1 MYDTVQLGAF
11 PAEGRTKT
19 ACHPHI
25 QFQGQQMNKTTFFAY
40 ARRAPFGGRLSQ
52 AQVDGTS
59 AILAEA
65 ERRNLPDEQIAYIL
79 ATVFHETGG
88 KMQPIKETQKPSE
101 QFVADK
107 TVVKRLDNAWA
118 SGKLKQVRTPY
129 WRFDKKGKAWFG
141 RGFAQVT
148 HETNYKKFGIAD
160 APEKALELATAIRIL
175 FEGMVLGKFTGR
187 KLSDFFGK
195 SKADP
200 EGARVIV
207 NGTDKATLIAGYYRN
222 FLDSLIAAREMKA
235 AAPDDAKPDDVPLL
249 KDKTVQ
255 TIVAAGGGTFLT
267 GLISAVSNPWAFLTV
282 ALVLVAIGG
291 GFWLWHT
298 GRLELKRGAA

>member
-1 MYDTVQLGAF
+1 
-11 PAEGRTKT
+11 
-19 ACHPHI
+19 
-25 QFQGQQMNKTTFFAY
+25 MNKTTFFAY

-88 KMQPIKETQKPSE
+88 KMQP
-101 QFVADK
+101 
-107 TVVKRLDNAWA
+107 VVENLNYSSAARIRQVWPKRFSSIAA
-118 SGKLKQVRTPY
+118 AQPY
-129 WRFDKKGKAWFG
+129 VNNPQALANKVYGGRIGNTGANDGWLYRG
-141 RGFAQVT
+141 RGLAMIT
-148 HETNYKKFGIAD
+148 GRDNYKKYGIGG
-160 APEKALELATAIRIL
+160 APEKALEDGVAVRIL
-175 FEGMVLGKFTGR
+175 FDGMINGKFTGR
-187 KLSDFFGK
+187 KLADYFGK
-195 SKADP
+195 GKADP
-200 EGARVIV
+200 EGARAIV

-255 TIVAAGGGTFLT
+255 TIVAAGGGTFVT
-267 GLISAVSNPWAFLTV
+267 GLIGAVSNPWAFLTV
-282 ALVLVAIGG
+282 ALIVVALGG
-291 GFWLWHT
+291 GFWLWHA
-298 GRLELKRGAA
+298 GRLELKRVAA

>member
-1 MYDTVQLGAF
+1 
-11 PAEGRTKT
+11 
-19 ACHPHI
+19 
-25 QFQGQQMNKTTFFAY
+25 MNKTTFFAY

-88 KMQPIKETQKPSE
+88 KMQPVVENLNYTSAAQIRKTWPKRFSSIAAAQPYVRQPQKLANKVYGGRMGNDS
-101 QFVADK
+101 VNDGW
-107 TVVKRLDNAWA
+107 TYR
-118 SGKLKQVRTPY
+118 
-129 WRFDKKGKAWFG
+129 G
-141 RGFAQVT
+141 RGLPQIT
-148 HETNYKKFGIAD
+148 GEDNYKKFGIAD
-160 APEKALELATAIRIL
+160 APEKALELGTAIRIL
-175 FEGMVLGKFTGR
+175 FEGMVLGKFTER

-195 SKADP
+195 GKADP

-298 GRLELKRGAA
+298 GRLELKRVAA

>member
-1 MYDTVQLGAF
+1 VHFLPRAALKLLAF
-11 PAEGRTKT
+11 RKYNSKDN
-19 ACHPHI
+19 
-25 QFQGQQMNKTTFFAY
+25 QMNKTTFFAY

-88 KMQPIKETQKPSE
+88 KMHPIKETQKPSE

-160 APEKALELATAIRIL
+160 APEKALELSTAIRVL

-187 KLSDFFGK
+187 KLADYFGK
-195 SKADP
+195 GKANP

-267 GLISAVSNPWAFLTV
+267 GLISAVSYPWAFLTI

-298 GRLELKRGAA
+298 GRLELKRVAA